1 MIGAFQVDQPVLRLL
16 DWSAVAPGG
25 RACALKQPGYRLL
38 PCGLIFLL
46 SMASALAQGFPPA
59 EAVKRMTVAP
69 GFAVNLVASEPMMAQ
84 PVCIEFD
91 DRGRLWVVQYLQY
104 PNPAGLKR
112 VKVDRYS
119 RTVYDRVP
127 EPPPHGPRGADRITI
142 LEDTN
147 ADGVADGAKDFVNG
161 LNLATSIA
169 FGHRGVFVMQA
180 PYLLFYP
187 DRDGDDIPDTAP
199 EVLLSGFGIEDAQS
213 FANSLIFGPDGW
225 LYGCQGSTVTAKVRG
240 LEFQQAIWRYH
251 PISRRFELFTEG
263 GGNMWGL
270 DYDQD
275 GELFASTNGGGGVPA
290 WSIDAPAP
298 FPGRF
303 VSFRMIHM
311 VQGAYYAK
319 SFAKHGELHNPYT
332 FGYFERVPAAAYKGF
347 HVTPGGT
354 IYQGD
359 TFPPEY
365 RGRFVANDLL
375 EHTVQ
380 WSALEPWGTT
390 FKGKFNGH
398 LLVANDT
405 WFAPAD
411 TIAGPDGAV
420 YVADW
425 SDQRMSHPDPDAE
438 WDRSNGRVYRIQ
450 APAAA
455 GVSAAA
461 AFARVVPGGS
471 MAALSSAELVGL
483 LAHPNNWYVRKARQV
498 LTHRRDA
505 GVHGRLR
512 EMVAQSGDGQ
522 PGLEA
527 FWALYGSGGADEAYL
542 RAQLRHVS
550 PRIRRWAVRLLGDQ
564 EQVVAETEAALVGL
578 AASEGDAKV
587 RSQLAATAARL
598 RPDAGL
604 RVAQQIALQDR
615 DAADPFIPLQLW
627 WAIERHAVVALDR
640 TVELFSNPAAWNSQ
654 LARLSLLPRL
664 VRRYAAEGSAP
675 ALRAGATLLAGQPL
689 GANRETLRQA
699 LEQGL
704 RQRAATQRLGLDDL
718 PATLVQ
724 QLLADWRTDTA
735 DEALIRL
742 LGWLGHGP
750 ARERA
755 LALAGDRSRDAG
767 IRAGMVKAAAD
778 PARAEDAPRF
788 LAWLAGDEPE
798 PVKLAAI
805 EALQSFDSG
814 SIAAQLL
821 HEYPR
826 LGGSLRTKVRAVL
839 LARKEGARALLAAVD
854 AGQMAAS
861 EVLQSEVKT
870 VAQFQDRP
878 LDALARKH
886 WGKVNATPEDKLAVV
901 RRFNNDLN
909 LQRDKPPG
917 VPERGRLLYAQLCA
931 ACHRLHGEGGT
942 IGPDL
947 TTANRRDK
955 DFMLTSLVDPSAVI
969 RKEYLNYTVKTT
981 DGRVLGGF
989 VAAES
994 AGSITLGAA
1003 DGAPTE
1009 IPRDRIASMEDSGV
1023 SLMPEGLLNALTPQ
1037 QLRDLFAWLQSDGA
1051 GASTKR

>member
-1 MIGAFQVDQPVLRLL
+1 MSGAFQVEQPVPRLL
-16 DWSAVAPGG
+16 DWSAVALGR
-25 RACALKQPGYRLL
+25 RACVLKQPGDRLFHL
-38 PCGLIFLL
+38 GLAFLL
-46 SMASALAQGFPPA
+46 SVAFAHAQGFPPA

-84 PVCIEFD
+84 PVCLEFD

-142 LEDTN
+142 LEDAN

-169 FGHRGVFVMQA
+169 FGHGGVFVMQA

-275 GELFASTNGGGGVPA
+275 GEFFASTNGGGGVPA

-359 TFPPEY
+359 TFPPEF

-398 LLVANDT
+398 LVVANDT

-471 MAALSSAELVGL
+471 MARLSSAELVGL
-483 LAHPNNWYVRKARQV
+483 LAHPNNWYVRRARQL
-498 LTHRRDA
+498 LTYRRDA
-505 GVHGRLR
+505 GVQARLR
-512 EMVAQSGDGQ
+512 EMVAQPGDGQ

-627 WAIERHAVVALDR
+627 WAIERHAVTAQER
-640 TVELFSNPAAWNSQ
+640 AIELFSNPAAWGSQ
-654 LARLSLLPRL
+654 LARQSLLPRL
-664 VRRYAAEGSAP
+664 VRRYAAEGSMP
-675 ALRAGATLLAGQPL
+675 ALRASATLLAGQPL
-689 GANRETLRQA
+689 GTSRAALRQA

-704 RQRAATQRLGLDDL
+704 RQRAATQRPGLDDL
-718 PATLVQ
+718 PPALVQ
-724 QLLADWRTDTA
+724 QVLADWRADPT

-742 LGWLGHGP
+742 LVWLGHGP

-767 IRAGMVKAAAD
+767 FRAGLVKAAAD

-788 LAWLAGDEPE
+788 LAWLVGDEPE
-798 PVKLAAI
+798 PVKLAAL
-805 EALQSFDSG
+805 EALQGFDSAP
-814 SIAAQLL
+814 IAAQLL
-821 HEYPR
+821 REYPR
-826 LGGSLRTKVRAVL
+826 LSVSLRTKVRAVL

-854 AGQMAAS
+854 AGQLAAG
-861 EVLQSEVKT
+861 ELTQSELKT
-870 VAQFQDRP
+870 VTQFQDRQ
-878 LDALARKH
+878 LDAIARKH

-917 VPERGRLLYAQLCA
+917 VPERGRLLYTQLCA

-994 AGSITLGAA
+994 AGNITLGAA
-1003 DGAPTE
+1003 DGTPTE
-1009 IPRDRIASMEDSGV
+1009 IPRDQIATMEDSGV

-1037 QLRDLFAWLQSDGA
+1037 QLRDLFAWLQSDGP

>member
-1 MIGAFQVDQPVLRLL
+1 MRPWA
-16 DWSAVAPGG
+16 AVQ
-25 RACALKQPGYRLL
+25 CALVAG
-38 PCGLIFLL
+38 FVVV
-46 SMASALAQGFPPA
+46 SAHAQGFAPA

-69 GFAVNLVASEPMMAQ
+69 GFAVKLVASEPMMAQ

-91 DRGRLWVVQYLQY
+91 ARGRLWVVQYLQY

-112 VKVDRYS
+112 VKVDRYF
-119 RTVYDRVP
+119 RTVYDKVP
-127 EPPPHGPRGADRITI
+127 EPPPHGPRGADRVTI
-142 LEDTN
+142 LEDTDG
-147 ADGVADGAKDFVNG
+147 DGVADRARDFVDG
-161 LNLATSIA
+161 LNLATSVA
-169 FGHRGVFVMQA
+169 FGHGGVFVLQA

-213 FANSLIFGPDGW
+213 FANSLLFGPDGW

-251 PISRRFELFTEG
+251 PVSRRFELFTEG

-270 DYDQD
+270 DYDAD

-298 FPGRF
+298 FPGRY

-390 FKGKFNGH
+390 FKGRFNGH

-405 WFAPAD
+405 WFAPSD
-411 TIAGPDGAV
+411 TMPGPDGAV

-438 WDRSNGRVYRIQ
+438 WDRSNGRIYRIQ
-450 APAAA
+450 AQAAA
-455 GVSAAA
+455 GVSAAK

-471 MAALSSAELVGL
+471 IARLSGEQL
-483 LAHPNNWYVRKARQV
+483 LALLEQPNNWYVRQARLE
-498 LTHRRDA
+498 LTRRRDA
-505 GVHGRLR
+505 ALYPKLR
-512 EMVAQSGDGQ
+512 DLIAGGGDRQ
-522 PGLEA
+522 IALEA
-527 FWALYGSGGADEAYL
+527 MWALYTSGGADEAWL
-542 RAQLRHVS
+542 RAQLRHDS

-564 EQVVAETEAALVGL
+564 EQIEPATESALL
-578 AASEGDAKV
+578 ALAGTEPDAKV
-587 RSQLAATAARL
+587 RGQLAATAGRL
-598 RPDAGL
+598 RAEAGL
-604 RVAQQIALQDR
+604 GVAQRVALQDR
-615 DAADPFIPLQLW
+615 DAADPFLPLQLW
-627 WAIERHAVVALDR
+627 WAVERHAVAGLDR
-640 TVELFSNPAAWNSQ
+640 AVDLFASPAAWTSR
-654 LARLSLLPRL
+654 LARQSLLPRL
-664 VRRYAAEGSAP
+664 VRRYAAEGSAD
-675 ALRAGATLLAGQPL
+675 ALRVSATLLASQPV
-689 GANRETLRQA
+689 GTDRAVLRQA

-704 RQRAATQRLGLDDL
+704 RQRAATRRLGLDDL
-718 PATLVQ
+718 PAALVQ
-724 QLLADWRTDTA
+724 QVLADWNPETQ
-735 DEALIRL
+735 DEALLRL
-742 LGWLGHGP
+742 LVWLGHGP
-750 ARERA
+750 ARARA
-755 LALAGDRSRDAG
+755 LTLAGEGA
-767 IRAGMVKAAAD
+767 RAPAARAALIKTLAD
-778 PARAEDAPRF
+778 PARPEDAGRF
-788 LAWLAGDEPE
+788 LAWVAGNSPE

-805 EALQSFDSG
+805 EALQAFESPDV
-814 SIAAQLL
+814 AAGLL
-821 HEYPR
+821 REYGR
-826 LGGSLRTKVRAVL
+826 LAPALQARVRSVL
-839 LARKEGARALLAAVD
+839 LARKAGAAALLAAVD
-854 AGQMAAS
+854 GGRLAAR
-861 EVLQSEVKT
+861 EVPQSEVRS
-870 VAQFQDRP
+870 VAQFADP
-878 LDALARKH
+878 ALDALVRRH
-886 WGKVNATPEDKLAVV
+886 WGKVNDTPEDKLSIV
-901 RRFNNDLN
+901 RRFNNDLST
-909 LQRDKPPG
+909 QRDKPPG
-917 VPERGRLLYAQLCA
+917 VPERGREIYRQLCA

-969 RKEYLNYTVKTT
+969 RKEYLNYTVQTT
-981 DGRVLGGF
+981 DGRVLHGF
-989 VAAES
+989 VAEEN
-994 AGSITLGAA
+994 AGSVVLGSAT
-1003 DGAPTE
+1003 GERTE
-1009 IPRDRIASMEDSGV
+1009 VPRDRIASMEDSGV

-1051 GASTKR
+1051 GTR

>member
-1 MIGAFQVDQPVLRLL
+1 MRLPAAVIQRLVVAAGLTLLVEVTALR
-16 DWSAVAPGG
+16 
-25 RACALKQPGYRLL
+25 
-38 PCGLIFLL
+38 
-46 SMASALAQGFPPA
+46 AQGFAPA

-69 GFAVNLVASEPMMAQ
+69 GFEVQLVASEPMMAQ
-84 PVCIEFD
+84 PVCVEFD
-91 DRGRLWVVQYLQY
+91 DRGRMWVVQYLQY

-112 VKVDRYS
+112 VKVDRYF

-127 EPPPHGPRGADRITI
+127 EPPPLGPRGADRVTI
-142 LEDTN
+142 LEDVN
-147 ADGVADGAKDFVNG
+147 GDGAADRARDFVNG

-169 FGHRGVFVMQA
+169 FGHGGVFVLQA

-187 DRDGDDIPDTAP
+187 DQDRDDVPDTAP

-251 PISRRFELFTEG
+251 PASRRFELFTEG

-275 GELFASTNGGGGVPA
+275 GEFFASTNGGGGVPA

-298 FPGRF
+298 FPGRY

-332 FGYFERVPAAAYKGF
+332 FGFFERVPAAAYQGF

-359 TFPPEY
+359 TFPPEF

-390 FKGKFNGH
+390 FKGRFNGH
-398 LLVANDT
+398 LLRANDT
-405 WFAPAD
+405 WFAPSD
-411 TIAGPDGAV
+411 TILGPDGAV

-450 APAAA
+450 AQGAAA
-455 GVSAAA
+455 TSAAA
-461 AFARVVPGGS
+461 AFARTVPGGS
-471 MAALSSAELVGL
+471 IAKLGGEELVAL
-483 LAHPNNWYVRKARQV
+483 LSHPNNWYVRQAR
-498 LTHRRDA
+498 LALATRRDA
-505 GVHGRLR
+505 RLYPKLR
-512 EMVAQSGDGQ
+512 RLVTGGGDTQ
-522 PGLEA
+522 LALEA
-527 FWALYGSGGADEAYL
+527 LWALYTSGGAGEDWL
-542 RAQLRHVS
+542 REQLNHGS

-564 EQVVAETEAALVGL
+564 ETLMAVTEAALV
-578 AASEGDAKV
+578 AQAMREPDAKV

-604 RVAQQIALQDR
+604 QVAQRLALQDR
-615 DAADPFIPLQLW
+615 DAEDPFIPLQLW
-627 WAIERHAVVALDR
+627 WAIERHAVAAIDR
-640 TVELFSNPAAWNSQ
+640 TLELFAGPEAWNSH
-654 LARLSLLPRL
+654 LARQSLLPRL
-664 VRRYAAEGSAP
+664 VRRYAAEGSMG
-675 ALRAGATLLAGQPL
+675 ALRGCASLMAAQPL
-689 GANRETLRQA
+689 GGERGTLRLA

-718 PATLVQ
+718 PPPLVQ
-724 QLLADWRTDTA
+724 QVLADWRPDTE
-735 DEALIRL
+735 DEGLLRL
-742 LGWLGHGP
+742 LVWLGHRP

-755 LALAGDRSRDAG
+755 LALASDGSRAAKS
-767 IRAGMVKAAAD
+767 RAGLVRSVSD
-778 PARAEDAPRF
+778 PARIEDGPRF
-788 LAWLAGDEPE
+788 LQWVSGAEPE
-798 PVKLAAI
+798 AVKLAAI
-805 EALQSFDSG
+805 DALQAFDSAEAT
-814 SIAAQLL
+814 SQLL
-821 HEYPR
+821 QAYPR
-826 LGGSLRTKVRAVL
+826 LSPALRGRIRAVL
-839 LARKEGARALLAAVD
+839 FARREGTRTLLAQVD
-854 AGQMAAS
+854 AGRIPAEGVKQA
-861 EVLQSEVKT
+861 EVRA
-870 VAQFQDRP
+870 VAQFQDP
-878 LDALARKH
+878 ALDALVRKH
-886 WGKVNATPEDKLAVV
+886 WGKVHDTPEQKLSIV

-909 LQRDKPPG
+909 MQRDKPPG
-917 VPERGRLLYAQLCA
+917 VPERGRQLYRQLCA
-931 ACHRLHGEGGT
+931 MCHRLHGEGGT

-955 DFMLTSLVDPSAVI
+955 EFMLTSLVDPSAVI
-969 RKEYLNYTVKTT
+969 RREYLNYAVRTT
-981 DGRVLGGF
+981 DGRVLNGF
-989 VAAES
+989 VSEES
-994 AGSITLGAA
+994 AGSIVIVSATG
-1003 DGAPTE
+1003 DRTE

-1023 SLMPEGLLNALTPQ
+1023 SLMPEGLLNALSPQ
-1037 QLRDLFAWLQSDGA
+1037 QLRDLFAWLQSE
-1051 GASTKR
+1051 

>member
-1 MIGAFQVDQPVLRLL
+1 MSGVFHFGAFFLAAA
-16 DWSAVAPGG
+16 AVA
-25 RACALKQPGYRLL
+25 
-38 PCGLIFLL
+38 
-46 SMASALAQGFPPA
+46 SAQGFPPA

-84 PVCIEFD
+84 PVCLEFD
-91 DRGRLWVVQYLQY
+91 ARGRLWVVQYLQY

-112 VKVDRYS
+112 VKVDRYF
-119 RTVYDRVP
+119 RTVYDKVP
-127 EPPPHGPRGADRITI
+127 EPPPHGPRGADRVTI

-147 ADGVADGAKDFVNG
+147 ADGVADRARDFVNG

-169 FGHRGVFVMQA
+169 FGHGGVFVLQA

-275 GELFASTNGGGGVPA
+275 GEFFASTNGGGGVPA

-298 FPGRF
+298 FPGRY

-390 FKGKFNGH
+390 FKGQFNGH

-450 APAAA
+450 AQAAA
-455 GVSAAA
+455 GGSAAQ

-471 MAALSSAELVGL
+471 IARLSGEAL
-483 LAHPNNWYVRKARQV
+483 LALLAQPNNWYVRQARSA
-498 LTHRRDA
+498 LTARRDA
-505 GVHGRLR
+505 SLYPRLR
-512 EMVAQSGDGQ
+512 DMVARGGDSQ
-522 PGLEA
+522 LALEA
-527 FWALYGSGGADEAYL
+527 LWALHTSGGADEAWL
-542 RAQLRHVS
+542 RAQLQHVS

-564 EQVVAETEAALVGL
+564 EEVAPATEAALLSL
-578 AASEGDAKV
+578 AAAEPDAKV
-587 RSQLAATAARL
+587 RGQLAATAARL
-598 RPDAGL
+598 RPEAGL
-604 RVAQQIALQDR
+604 GVAHRVAVQDR
-615 DAADPFIPLQLW
+615 DAADPFLPLQVW
-627 WAIERHAVVALDR
+627 WAVERHAVAGLDRAVAL
-640 TVELFSNPAAWNSQ
+640 FASPAAWNSR
-654 LARLSLLPRL
+654 LARQSLLPRL
-664 VRRYAAEGSAP
+664 VRRYGAEGSQD
-675 ALRAGATLLAGQPL
+675 ALRASATLLAAQPV
-689 GANRETLRQA
+689 GTDRAILRQA

-704 RQRAATQRLGLDDL
+704 RQRAATRRLGLDDL
-718 PATLVQ
+718 PPALVQ
-724 QLLADWRTDTA
+724 QVLADWTPDTQ
-735 DEALIRL
+735 DEALLRL
-742 LGWLGHGP
+742 LVWLGHGP
-750 ARERA
+750 ARARA
-755 LALAGDRSRDAG
+755 LALAGDGKRDAAG
-767 IRAGMVKAAAD
+767 RAGLIKSLAD
-778 PARAEDAPRF
+778 PARPEDAARF
-788 LAWLAGDEPE
+788 LAWVADPSPE
-798 PVKLAAI
+798 PVKQAAI
-805 EALQSFDSG
+805 EALQAFGAPDV
-814 SIAAQLL
+814 AAGLL
-821 HEYPR
+821 REYPR
-826 LGGSLRTKVRAVL
+826 LSPALRSRVRSVL
-839 LARKEGARALLAAVD
+839 LSRKAGAAALLTAVD
-854 AGQMAAS
+854 SGRLAAR
-861 EVLQSEVKT
+861 EVPQGEVQG
-870 VAQFQDRP
+870 VAQFADP
-878 LDALARKH
+878 ALNALVRKH
-886 WGKVNATPEDKLAVV
+886 WGKVNDTPEDKLSVV

-917 VPERGRLLYAQLCA
+917 VPERGRVLYTQLCA

-981 DGRVLGGF
+981 DGRVLNGF

-1003 DGAPTE
+1003 DGARTE
-1009 IPRDRIASMEDSGV
+1009 IPRDRIAAMEDSGV

-1051 GASTKR
+1051 STK